1 MGFFAVMSTAEDGVG
16 EVDADLYLVIDE
28 LSGCHK
34 GVRQTDICVAERGFG
49 IAVCDGGEACY
60 KRCCGHGSGGGQ
72 GRERWKR

>member
-16 EVDADLYLVIDE
+16 EVDADLY
-28 LSGCHK
+28 
-34 GVRQTDICVAERGFG
+34 ICVAERGFG